1 MQKTIISPALTVVA
15 AMIAAAACTS
25 VDCPVEN
32 TVATVMKLQR
42 ADGTADTLRTDTLT
56 ITSPRGEGKA
66 DTTLLNRSIG
76 TTSFQ
81 LPVSYTQP
89 VDTLYLT
96 LADTVEINHKVYYDT
111 IYISKTNSPHFESV
125 DCNISYF
132 HEITAVEHTRN
143 RIDSIV
149 INKPSVNY
157 DLTKEHL
164 RLYFNKP

>member
-1 MQKTIISPALTVVA
+1 MRKTIILPSVIAAVAMMVA
-15 AMIAAAACTS
+15 ACSS

-32 TVATVMKLQR
+32 IVATVYKLQR
-42 ADGTADTLRTDTLT
+42 VDGTPDTLRTDTLT
-56 ITSPRGEGKA
+56 ITSPLGNAG
-66 DTTLLNRSIG
+66 DTTLLNRSIA

-81 LPVSYTQP
+81 LPVSYLHP

-96 LADTVEINHKVYYDT
+96 LADTSQTNHKVYHDT

-132 HEITAVEHTRN
+132 HEITAVEHTHN

-149 INKPSVNY
+149 INKSSVNY

>member
-1 MQKTIISPALTVVA
+1 MRKTIILPSVMAAVA
-15 AMIAAAACTS
+15 MMAACSS

-32 TVATVMKLQR
+32 TVATVYKLQR
-42 ADGTADTLRTDTLT
+42 ADGTPDTLRSDTLT
-56 ITSPRGEGKA
+56 IISPKGNAG
-66 DTTLLNRSIG
+66 DTTLLNRSIA

-81 LPVSYTQP
+81 LPVSYTLL

-96 LADTVEINHKVYYDT
+96 LADTSQTNHKVYHDT

-132 HEITAVEHTRN
+132 HEITTVEHTHH

-149 INKPSVNY
+149 INKTSVNY

-164 RLYFNKP
+164 RLYFKKP

>member
-1 MQKTIISPALTVVA
+1 MRKTVIGTAV
-15 AMIAAAACTS
+15 IAAAATLVAACSS

-32 TVATVMKLQR
+32 TVAVVYKLQR
-42 ADGTADTLRTDTLT
+42 ADGTPDTLRTDTLT
-56 ITSPRGEGKA
+56 ITSPLGNAG
-66 DTTLLNRSIG
+66 DTTLLNRSIN

-81 LPVSYTQP
+81 LPVSYSHP

-96 LADTVEINHKVYYDT
+96 LADTSQTNHKVYHDT
-111 IYISKTNSPHFESV
+111 IYISKTNCPHFESV

-132 HEITAVEHTRN
+132 HEITAVEHTGN

-149 INKPSVNY
+149 INKSSVNY

-164 RLYFNKP
+164 RVYFGKP

>member
-1 MQKTIISPALTVVA
+1 MRKTVIAPAVMTAVATFVA
-15 AMIAAAACTS
+15 ACSS

-32 TVATVMKLQR
+32 TVAMVYKLQR
-42 ADGTADTLRTDTLT
+42 ADGTPDTMRTDTLT
-56 ITSPRGEGKA
+56 ITSPVAGKA
-66 DTTLLNRSIG
+66 DTTLLNRSIN

-81 LPVSYTQP
+81 LPVSYTHH

-96 LADTVEINHKVYYDT
+96 LADTSQTNHKVYHDT

-132 HEITAVEHTRN
+132 HEITAVEHTSN

-164 RLYFNKP
+164 RLYFNQP